1 MQKKRL
7 ATLELLVMIFCMLY
21 KDQISLG
28 CLSTKYEKR
37 TEIEK
42 GQANCEAFFY
52 TKMLS
57 TICQKNVDLQYN
69 KTIKTEINLDTI
81 KFIYL
86 VFMHEMS
93 RKIGK
98 KLI

>member
-1 MQKKRL
+1 
-7 ATLELLVMIFCMLY
+7 MIFCMLY

-28 CLSTKYEKR
+28 YLSTKHEKR

-57 TICQKNVDLQYN
+57 TICQKNVDL
-69 KTIKTEINLDTI
+69 
-81 KFIYL
+81 
-86 VFMHEMS
+86 
-93 RKIGK
+93 
-98 KLI
+98 